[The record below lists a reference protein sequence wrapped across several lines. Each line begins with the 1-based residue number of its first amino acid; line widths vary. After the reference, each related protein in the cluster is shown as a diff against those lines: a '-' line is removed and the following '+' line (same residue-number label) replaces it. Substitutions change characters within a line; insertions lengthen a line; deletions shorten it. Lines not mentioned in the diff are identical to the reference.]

1 MKKIALFPGS
11 FDPFT
16 IGHYSLVKRALSI
29 FDEIIIAIGINTT
42 KDNYSDIDDRKQN
55 IEKIFEEENE
65 KIKVIVYKDLTADI
79 VEKEK
84 ATCILRGIRNT
95 TDYEYEKNIADMHR
109 ELFNIETVFLFA
121 DLKYAHISSSMIR
134 ELEKYGKNTSELR
147 P

>member
-42 KDNYSDIDDRKQN
+42 KDNYSDIDDRKKN

-65 KIKVIVYKDLTADI
+65 RIKVIVYKDLTADI

-84 ATCILRGIRNT
+84 ATCILRGIRNA
-95 TDYEYEKNIADMHR
+95 TDYEYEKNIADIHR

-134 ELEKYGKNTSELR
+134 ELERYGKNTSELR